1 MRKEFERVKEE
12 FAVDEHDFDLDE
24 MMRKGYRD
32 AILKADSERSAY
44 SPESEIYQALS
55 KKIEEFQKSLA
66 YLRYKDP
73 R

>member
-1 MRKEFERVKEE
+1 M
-12 FAVDEHDFDLDE
+12 ASDDFDLDE

-32 AILKADSERSAY
+32 AILKADSERSAH
-44 SPESEIYQALS
+44 SPESEAYRSLS
-55 KKIEEFQKSLA
+55 KVIEEFQKSLA

>member
-1 MRKEFERVKEE
+1 M
-12 FAVDEHDFDLDE
+12 ATDDFDLDE

-32 AILKADSERSAY
+32 EILKTDSKRSAY
-44 SPESEIYQALS
+44 SPESEQYRAPS
-55 KKIEEFQKSLA
+55 KVIEELQKRLA